1 MSSRRQGVNL
11 IPYDLTP
18 LQAAFIEW
26 CKRHPYARIREIKI
40 HEAVP
45 LEAEVVTEDGLGTDT
60 VRFDKIA
67 KEAGLI

>member
-1 MSSRRQGVNL
+1 MTQKTGVNL
-11 IPYDLTP
+11 VTYQVTP

-26 CKRHPYARIREIKI
+26 CKLHPYARIREIKI

-45 LEAEVVTEDGLGTDT
+45 LEAEVISEDGLGTDI
-60 VRFDKIA
+60 VRFDRFA

>member
-1 MSSRRQGVNL
+1 MTFKTGVNL
-11 IPYDLTP
+11 VDYKVTS
-18 LQAAFIEW
+18 LQAAFLEW

-45 LEAEVVTEDGLGTDT
+45 LEAEVISEDGLGTDT
-60 VRFDKIA
+60 VRFDRIA